1 MVFFCF
7 SNKDDLLQ
15 IYSEALYP
23 FSFLIIQD
31 RRPENRVEDTG
42 SISQQ
47 HDNEFPFKA
56 VLVGH
61 IW

>member
-23 FSFLIIQD
+23 FLFLSIAD
-31 RRPENRVEDTG
+31 RRPENRVVDTG

-47 HDNEFPFKA
+47 DDK
-56 VLVGH
+56 
-61 IW
+61 

>member
-23 FSFLIIQD
+23 FLFLIIED
-31 RRPENRVEDTG
+31 RRPENRVVDTG
-42 SISQQ
+42 SIYQQ
-47 HDNEFPFKA
+47 HDKEFLFKA
-56 VLVGH
+56 VLVAH